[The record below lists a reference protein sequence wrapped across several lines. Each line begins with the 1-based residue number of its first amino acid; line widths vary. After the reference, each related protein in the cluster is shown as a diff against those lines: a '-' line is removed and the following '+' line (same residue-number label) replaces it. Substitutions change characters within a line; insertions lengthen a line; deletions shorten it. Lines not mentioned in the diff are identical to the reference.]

1 MDPKNW
7 TPRKERSRIERRC
20 PNEQNASNVHTGI
33 QSPGSDGADQWK
45 EKPERGEPGIW
56 HQRYGDSTL
65 AARIYGTSATDF

>member
-33 QSPGSDGADQWK
+33 QSPGSNGTDQRK
-45 EKPERGEPGIW
+45 EEPE
-56 HQRYGDSTL
+56 
-65 AARIYGTSATDF
+65 